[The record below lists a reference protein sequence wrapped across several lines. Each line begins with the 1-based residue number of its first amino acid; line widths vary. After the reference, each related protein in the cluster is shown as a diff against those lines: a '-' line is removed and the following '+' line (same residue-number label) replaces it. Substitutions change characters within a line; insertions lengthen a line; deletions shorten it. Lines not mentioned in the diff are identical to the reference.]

1 MRHQDNPLHKY
12 LPRRM
17 PRQKRSRLLFDKIIA
32 TAKVLFEQEGYAYV
46 TTNRIAEKANISI
59 GSLYQY
65 FKNSESIALAVYE
78 DACAQA
84 ALTMKRMVLENLG
97 VPVEES
103 LRMHVERLFEIFEKD
118 HYALLRLIYEIPG
131 FRSAARPLSFSNL
144 ISHTTQMGL
153 QQHFTGVD
161 WATIVRKSYVIDRC
175 ALAMISRFLDEKP
188 DFFTRKEAIDE
199 ITQLIGQY
207 LATLR
212 SHGAAG
218 GGGQRKA
225 PQPPPLHLANLA
237 ASNGRSGRP

>member
-1 MRHQDNPLHKY
+1 MRNQDNPLHKF

-17 PRQKRSRLLFDKIIA
+17 PRQKRSRVLFDKIIA
-32 TAKVLFEQEGYAYV
+32 TAKILFEQEGYAYV

-78 DACAQA
+78 DACARA

-103 LRMHVERLFEIFEKD
+103 LRMHVERLFDIFEKD
-118 HYALLRLIYEIPG
+118 HYALLRLIYEIPEL
-131 FRSAARPLSFSNL
+131 RSAARPLSFTNL

-188 DFFTRKEAIDE
+188 DFFTRREAIDE
-199 ITQLIGQY
+199 ITQLIRQY

-218 GGGQRKA
+218 DDGQRK
-225 PQPPPLHLANLA
+225 PQPAPLHLANLS

>member
-1 MRHQDNPLHKY
+1 MRHQDNPLHKF

-17 PRQKRSRLLFDKIIA
+17 PRQKRSRLLFDKIVA
-32 TAKVLFEQEGYAYV
+32 TAKTLFEQEGYAYV

-78 DACAQA
+78 HACARA

-97 VPVEES
+97 LPMEKSV
-103 LRMHVERLFEIFEKD
+103 RMHVERLFDIFEKD
-118 HYALLRLIYEIPG
+118 HYALLRLIHDIPE

-161 WATIVRKSYVIDRC
+161 RATIVRKSYVIDRC
-175 ALAMISRFLDEKP
+175 VVSMISRFLDEKP
-188 DFFTRKEAIDE
+188 DFFSRQEAIDE
-199 ITQLIGQY
+199 IADLVQQY

-212 SHGAAG
+212 GHGLSAAG
-218 GGGQRKA
+218 
-225 PQPPPLHLANLA
+225 
-237 ASNGRSGRP
+237 SG

>member
-1 MRHQDNPLHKY
+1 
-12 LPRRM
+12 M

-78 DACAQA
+78 DACARA
-84 ALTMKRMVLENLG
+84 ALAVKRMVLENLS

-103 LRMHVERLFEIFEKD
+103 VRIGVERLFDIFEKD
-118 HYALLRLIYEIPG
+118 HYALLRLIYEIPE

-144 ISHTTQMGL
+144 IGHTTQMGL

-161 WATIVRKSYVIDRC
+161 WAIIVRKSYVIDRC
-175 ALAMISRFLDEKP
+175 VLAMISRFLDEKP

-199 ITQLIGQY
+199 ITQLIRQY
-207 LATLR
+207 IATLR
-212 SHGAAG
+212 GHGAAVDD
-218 GGGQRKA
+218 GQRKA
-225 PQPPPLHLANLA
+225 PQPPALHLASLS

>member
-1 MRHQDNPLHKY
+1 MRHPDNPLHKF

-32 TAKVLFEQEGYAYV
+32 TAKTLYEQEGYAYV

-78 DACAQA
+78 NACARA

-97 VPVEES
+97 VPLEES
-103 LRMHVERLFEIFEKD
+103 VRKHVERLFDIFEKD
-118 HYALLRLIYEIPG
+118 HYVLLRLIYEIPE
-131 FRSAARPLSFSNL
+131 FRSAARPLSFTNL

-161 WATIVRKSYVIDRC
+161 WVTIVRKSYVIDRC

-188 DFFTRKEAIDE
+188 EFFSRKEAIDE
-199 ITQLIGQY
+199 IAQLVGQY

-212 SHGAAG
+212 NHAVPAMTG
-218 GGGQRKA
+218 
-225 PQPPPLHLANLA
+225 
-237 ASNGRSGRP
+237 SG